1 MLGWPRSRG
10 DFRCQVGTSKNTS
23 WDDERLGWVM
33 KTWGD
38 VTCFCCFFR
47 DAGMLG
53 VFFCYIFLEDVFKKC
68 FEETER
74 QESNQ
79 WKLEVLS
86 AFFAKKQDSA

>member
-1 MLGWPRSRG
+1 MG
-10 DFRCQVGTSKNTS
+10 DENMGGC
-23 WDDERLGWVM
+23 
-33 KTWGD
+33 D
-38 VTCFCCFFR
+38 VLLFFFR